1 MERARRLGCRW
12 GILARV
18 ETVAESDIRP
28 LRRAEYDALVG
39 MGLLG
44 EDEPIELLEGQLVAR
59 EPEGEPHAAMQRLLL
74 RLFFDALP
82 ATEAEIGA
90 GNPFAATETSEP
102 EPDVALFPP
111 GTYRG
116 SHPTTATLLIEVAH
130 TSRRRDLVLKARIY
144 AQSGVGEYWVVDLAN
159 DEVVVHRRP
168 TRTGYTDVTRHR
180 EGVLRPLRHP
190 QVGVDL
196 RALFA

>member
-1 MERARRLGCRW
+1 META
-12 GILARV
+12 
-18 ETVAESDIRP
+18 AESDIRP
-28 LRRAEYDALVG
+28 LRRAEYDALVE

-44 EDEPIELLEGQLVAR
+44 EDEPIELLEGQLVAH
-59 EPEGEPHAAMQRLLL
+59 EPEGGEPHAAMQRRLL

-111 GTYRG
+111 GACRG

-130 TSRRRDLVLKARIY
+130 TSRRRDLVLRARIY
-144 AQSGVGEYWVVDLAN
+144 AQGGVGEYRVVNLAN
-159 DEVVVHRRP
+159 DEVVVHREP

>member
-1 MERARRLGCRW
+1 MATTGIRRIASAGS
-12 GILARV
+12 GDSRV
-18 ETVAESDIRP
+18 RP
-28 LRRAEYDALVG
+28 LRRAEYDALVE

-44 EDEPIELLEGQLVAR
+44 EDEPIELLEGQLVAH
-59 EPEGEPHAAMQRLLL
+59 EPEGEPHAAMQRRLL

-111 GTYRG
+111 GAYRG
-116 SHPTTATLLIEVAH
+116 SHPTSATLLIEVAH

-144 AQSGVGEYWVVDLAN
+144 AQSGVGEFG
-159 DEVVVHRRP
+159 E
-168 TRTGYTDVTRHR
+168 
-180 EGVLRPLRHP
+180 
-190 QVGVDL
+190 
-196 RALFA
+196 